1 MDSST
6 TRTSLPLGPERSA
19 LPSWATLLYALK
31 ANSFPPVVQP
41 LAADGGVDGLEVAS
55 ATEMALAREVVPTG
69 LVAAAG
75 PAKHPGL
82 LADLVAG
89 EADVVHAESLLA
101 LRHGLENELPLPRPV
116 TGAPGPDCPR
126 LPASLPEAAAR
137 LEASVVARKGL
148 GDGLVEALVAAAR
161 AEWAAYTGQVSEW
174 ERARGFEAR

>member
-1 MDSST
+1 MPRACWRCTGCRPS
-6 TRTSLPLGPERSA
+6 RSA
-19 LPSWATLLYALK
+19 RD
-31 ANSFPPVVQP
+31 NR
-41 LAADGGVDGLEVAS
+41 LAALRLVGAGDSLRLEHRVPGAD
-55 ATEMALAREVVPTG
+55 ADPYLALAG
-69 LVAAAG
+69 I
-75 PAKHPGL
+75 L
-82 LADLVAG
+82 LAF
-89 EADVVHAESLLA
+89 
-101 LRHGLENELPLPRPV
+101 RHGLENELPLPRPV